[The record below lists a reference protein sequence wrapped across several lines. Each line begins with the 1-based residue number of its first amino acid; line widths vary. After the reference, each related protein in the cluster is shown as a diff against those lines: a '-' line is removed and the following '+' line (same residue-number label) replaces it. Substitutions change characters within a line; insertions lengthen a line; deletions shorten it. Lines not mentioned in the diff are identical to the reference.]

1 MLSSG
6 KIGECELLYR
16 DGEYYLAISI
26 SSDDVPIVPING
38 AIGVDLG
45 ITEIATDSLG
55 NQYSGEQVKSV
66 RRKVRR
72 IRALLQSKG
81 TKSAK
86 RHLCKIRNKQSRFV
100 RDVNHCISKKIVQTV
115 LFARKALGLENLKGI
130 RDRGNG
136 FNREMRWLLG
146 GWSFYD
152 LGFKIEYKAQDVGI
166 PVVMVDPAYTSQTCP
181 KCGHCER
188 ANRKSQSVF
197 KCVKC
202 GFNINA
208 DLAGALNI
216 GTRAENLM
224 VTLGLL
230 PSVCQ
235 PVY

>member
-1 MLSSG
+1 M
-6 KIGECELLYR
+6 
-16 DGEYYLAISI
+16 
-26 SSDDVPIVPING
+26 
-38 AIGVDLG
+38 
-45 ITEIATDSLG
+45 
-55 NQYSGEQVKSV
+55 
-66 RRKVRR
+66 
-72 IRALLQSKG
+72 
-81 TKSAK
+81 
-86 RHLCKIRNKQSRFV
+86 
-100 RDVNHCISKKIVQTV
+100 